1 MVELGEVL
9 ACCGA
14 WSLPTL
20 LLAMQAVSVSC
31 ARDGPASA
39 GGGDDQAGVGMDELL
54 LDAWLRALRSSVMR
68 CVSARARAGPTDLS
82 EAAALL
88 LWMWTRMRMPQRSA
102 LSATAFVHVLA
113 SVLSL
118 RERVVCLEMPRDA
131 DQKLA
136 LFLFD
141 ELVCHLGNS
150 ADPCVPHRSD
160 A

>member
-1 MVELGEVL
+1 
-9 ACCGA
+9 
-14 WSLPTL
+14 
-20 LLAMQAVSVSC
+20 
-31 ARDGPASA
+31 
-39 GGGDDQAGVGMDELL
+39 
-54 LDAWLRALRSSVMR
+54 
-68 CVSARARAGPTDLS
+68 
-82 EAAALL
+82 
-88 LWMWTRMRMPQRSA
+88 MWTRMRMPQRSA

-118 RERVVCLEMPRDA
+118 RERVVCLEMPCDA